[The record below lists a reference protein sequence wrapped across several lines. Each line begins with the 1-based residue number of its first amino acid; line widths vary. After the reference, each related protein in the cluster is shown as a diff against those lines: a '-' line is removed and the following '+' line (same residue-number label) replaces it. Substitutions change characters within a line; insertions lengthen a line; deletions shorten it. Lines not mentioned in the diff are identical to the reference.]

1 MSDQPIDVN
10 ENDVRLAY
18 AAIKLARATK
28 ELGGA
33 VLRIAPQDDGAR
45 RAVDEIEEAATLL
58 VEWLGHQRRA
68 GSGRT
73 GA

>member
-1 MSDQPIDVN
+1 MSDHPKDVN

-18 AAIKLARATK
+18 AVIKLARATK
-28 ELGGA
+28 ELGDA
-33 VLRIAPQDDGAR
+33 LLRIAPQDDGAR
-45 RAVDEIEEAATLL
+45 RAVDQIEGAAILL
-58 VEWLGHQRRA
+58 AEWLGHQRRA